1 MPNRARPRYLD
12 GEGGLTGGVVR
23 ALVNAPHPLVI
34 IGTLWPDLYAAYT
47 MLPDPAGADP
57 HAREREVVDLA
68 DVVRIGP
75 EFSPAEQERA
85 RAAAARDPR
94 LKMALEAAGVRADPD
109 PGGRAAVG
117 RPLGGRQDRQPV
129 RVGRADRGAG
139 RGPAR
144 RPYSAEH

>member
-1 MPNRARPRYLD
+1 
-12 GEGGLTGGVVR
+12 VVR